1 MQAGS
6 EKFHVKKIVQKI
18 VKIPVGLPVAPGIS
32 ENLFHILNTICLV
45 YIFVCFLFLQI
56 STVPTF
62 LYRFQI
68 CLPTRS
74 KPNRFF

>member
-18 VKIPVGLPVAPGIS
+18 VKIPVGLPVAPGIR
-32 ENLFHILNTICLV
+32 ENLFHNLNTICLV
-45 YIFVCFLFLQI
+45 YTFPYIFLQI

-62 LYRFQI
+62 LYRF
-68 CLPTRS
+68 
-74 KPNRFF
+74 